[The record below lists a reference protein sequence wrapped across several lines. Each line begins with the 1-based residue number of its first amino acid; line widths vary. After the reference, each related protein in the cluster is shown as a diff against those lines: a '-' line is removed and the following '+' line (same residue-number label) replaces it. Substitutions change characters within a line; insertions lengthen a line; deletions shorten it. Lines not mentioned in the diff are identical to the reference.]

1 MIERAGLSALP
12 RAERYDC
19 WEVYAVAMRALSR
32 KEIKAQGLRA
42 GGRG

>member
-12 RAERYDC
+12 RAERYDL
-19 WEVYAVAMRALSR
+19 YAGALSR

>member
-12 RAERYDC
+12 RAERYDR